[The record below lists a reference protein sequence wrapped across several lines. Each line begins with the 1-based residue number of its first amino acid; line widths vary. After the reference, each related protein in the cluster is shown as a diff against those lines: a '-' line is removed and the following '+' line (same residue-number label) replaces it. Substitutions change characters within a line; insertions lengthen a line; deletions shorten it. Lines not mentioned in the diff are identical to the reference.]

1 MIVILVDNYWATTIF
16 DFRIRW
22 SNPSEAK
29 SLLKLA
35 RSEIDS
41 TEKANSNL
49 IASVETIKHKS
60 NEQQLQDRELRSELE
75 MSRQLIKRLQKE
87 IEIYKEF
94 LTKTSSTEAKNTET
108 LVKLTEQNRAL
119 TSEKSKLEAKSSDL
133 ERTLCALKQENSK
146 IEQLKLENS
155 RVMKQQRYICGP
167 LIR

>member
-1 MIVILVDNYWATTIF
+1 
-16 DFRIRW
+16 
-22 SNPSEAK
+22 
-29 SLLKLA
+29 
-35 RSEIDS
+35 
-41 TEKANSNL
+41 
-49 IASVETIKHKS
+49 
-60 NEQQLQDRELRSELE
+60 

-119 TSEKSKLEAKSSDL
+119 TSEKSKLEAKTSDL

-155 RVMKQQRYICGP
+155 RVMKQQRYICRP
-167 LIR
+167 IR

>member
-1 MIVILVDNYWATTIF
+1 M
-16 DFRIRW
+16 
-22 SNPSEAK
+22 
-29 SLLKLA
+29 
-35 RSEIDS
+35 
-41 TEKANSNL
+41 
-49 IASVETIKHKS
+49 IASVETIKHKN

-133 ERTLCALKQENSK
+133 ERTLCALKQENTK

-155 RVMKQQRYICGP
+155 RVMKQQRYSCGP
-167 LIR
+167 IIH

>member
-1 MIVILVDNYWATTIF
+1 M
-16 DFRIRW
+16 
-22 SNPSEAK
+22 
-29 SLLKLA
+29 
-35 RSEIDS
+35 
-41 TEKANSNL
+41 
-49 IASVETIKHKS
+49 IASVETIKHKN

-155 RVMKQQRYICGP
+155 RVMKQQRYACGP
-167 LIR
+167 IIH

>member
-1 MIVILVDNYWATTIF
+1 M
-16 DFRIRW
+16 
-22 SNPSEAK
+22 
-29 SLLKLA
+29 
-35 RSEIDS
+35 
-41 TEKANSNL
+41 
-49 IASVETIKHKS
+49 IASVETIKHKN

-155 RVMKQQRYICGP
+155 RVMKQQRYIYGP
-167 LIR
+167 IIH

>member
-1 MIVILVDNYWATTIF
+1 M
-16 DFRIRW
+16 
-22 SNPSEAK
+22 
-29 SLLKLA
+29 
-35 RSEIDS
+35 
-41 TEKANSNL
+41 

-155 RVMKQQRYICGP
+155 RVMKQQRYACGP
-167 LIR
+167 IIH